1 MALLIL
7 AGRRPAVRLFCAHVE
22 VVARPFTSLASQVSR
37 GMNMET
43 VLTFREFAKCS
54 MYLGSRWGL
63 GKNDFAF
70 DSVCTCKQCHC
81 HSTMA
86 DSILVT
92 LLLNE
97 AGFKNVWVVYL
108 LYAILTFVYSLYL
121 NLFAAMTYAALTLEL
136 VFSFIEII
144 INASIQWAVQR
155 RNPTMTA
162 I

>member
-1 MALLIL
+1 
-7 AGRRPAVRLFCAHVE
+7 
-22 VVARPFTSLASQVSR
+22 
-37 GMNMET
+37 
-43 VLTFREFAKCS
+43 
-54 MYLGSRWGL
+54 
-63 GKNDFAF
+63 
-70 DSVCTCKQCHC
+70 
-81 HSTMA
+81 MA